1 MLRKLLPHAAIILSF
16 MYFVFYA
23 IDRVNSAMAFINND
37 ITKGLL
43 VILCL
48 LAVVESIMLI
58 RDDRRKTRLREKKR
72 RQQAARQRQTANR
85 GVSARPAKKPV

>member
-23 IDRVNSAMAFINND
+23 IDRVNSAMAFINNA
-37 ITKGLL
+37 ITKALIL
-43 VILCL
+43 ILCVIAIVE
-48 LAVVESIMLI
+48 AVMLI

-72 RQQAARQRQTANR
+72 RRQAADAKPAPARRT
-85 GVSARPAKKPV
+85 SAARKAA

>member
-48 LAVVESIMLI
+48 IAVVESIMII